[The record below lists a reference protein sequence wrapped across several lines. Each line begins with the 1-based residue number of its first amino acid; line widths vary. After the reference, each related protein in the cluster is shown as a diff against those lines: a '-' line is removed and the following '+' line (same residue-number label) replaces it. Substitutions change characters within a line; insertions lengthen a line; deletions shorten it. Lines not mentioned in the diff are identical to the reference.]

1 MVKFLKTNLF
11 NVKNPKCNVGDDA
24 GIDTFCP
31 SYSEEFK
38 KIFEEE
44 NPGKTLVKDEKGCYV
59 LVEPQEDVLIN
70 SGLYTLL
77 EKGTALIAFNKSGVA
92 RKQHLCKMAEVD
104 DYSYEGLLHIHVVN
118 TGKELTKI
126 YCDEKVVQWIQVKIA
141 EGFEVFE
148 ERDISKDEFFKN
160 HTKSRG
166 DGGFGS
172 TTLK

>member
-11 NVKNPKCNVGDDA
+11 NVKNPKCNVGADA

-31 SYSEEFK
+31 TYSEEFK
-38 KIFEEE
+38 KIFEED
-44 NPGKTLVKDEKGCYV
+44 NPGKTLEKDEKGYFISV
-59 LVEPQEDVLIN
+59 GPQEDVLIN

-118 TGKELTKI
+118 TGKESTKI
-126 YCDEKVVQWIQVKIA
+126 YCDEKVVQWVQVKIA
-141 EGFEVFE
+141 EGFEVFNE
-148 ERDISKDEFFKN
+148 SEISKEEFFEGHIKD
-160 HTKSRG
+160 RG
-166 DGGFGS
+166 TGGFGS